1 MIVLTRKLKQ
11 FERRNG
17 RINENEKKWFQS
29 WTMIVLTRK
38 LKQFER
44 RNGRIN
50 ENEKKWF
57 QFIDF
62 LLEFHW
68 LKQSN
73 GPINEPSSLT
83 IDCYQR
89 PQKL

>member
-1 MIVLTRKLKQ
+1 LATLLIDHGLIVLTHKLKQ

-17 RINENEKKWFQS
+17 K
-29 WTMIVLTRK
+29 
-38 LKQFER
+38 
-44 RNGRIN
+44 IN

-73 GPINEPSSLT
+73 GPINEKPPSLT
-83 IDCYQR
+83 INCYQR